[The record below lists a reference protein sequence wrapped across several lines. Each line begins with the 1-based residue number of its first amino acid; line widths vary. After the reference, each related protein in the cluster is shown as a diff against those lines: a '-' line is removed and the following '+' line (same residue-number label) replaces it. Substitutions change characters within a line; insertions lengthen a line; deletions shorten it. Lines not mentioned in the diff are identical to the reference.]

1 MIALSAPL
9 LVVPFIAG
17 LLARWINVG
26 VLSAIGLAIAAAG
39 LAWLGLTLSGDA
51 QSARLL
57 AMLVIGI
64 GIGLPWGL
72 MDGLAVSVVPKERA
86 GMAAGIFNAV
96 RLAGDGM
103 ALAAVGAMMSANIL
117 SALVAS
123 VPNSTSGQVTNA
135 DLVEASS
142 RLAMS
147 DLQNALVHLPAAG
160 RLSLIHI

>member
-1 MIALSAPL
+1 
-9 LVVPFIAG
+9 
-17 LLARWINVG
+17 
-26 VLSAIGLAIAAAG
+26 
-39 LAWLGLTLSGDA
+39 
-51 QSARLL
+51 
-57 AMLVIGI
+57 
-64 GIGLPWGL
+64 
-72 MDGLAVSVVPKERA
+72 
-86 GMAAGIFNAV
+86 MAAGIFNAV

-160 RLSLIHI
+160 RSLLLQAYEGAFRFQLLVLAGAAAATAILVLVLLGRVRRHD